1 MSKISDE
8 IREMFKKADDIRDAG
23 LSTPE
28 NVVRYDDIQYGND
41 PKWNVLDVYRP
52 KGTDGKKLPIIVS
65 VHGGGWVYGDKQRYQ
80 YYCMSLVQHGFA
92 VVNFTYRLSPEF
104 KFPAAIEDANSVFAW
119 LLDNADKYA
128 FDTNNI
134 FAVGDSAGAHQL
146 GLFAAIC
153 TNSEYAAEYDFKV
166 PKGLKL
172 NAIILNCGAYKIEI
186 SENKEEMT
194 TALMADYLPEGGS
207 EKELHLINVIEHITP
222 NYPPTFFMTCTGDFL
237 LKDNFAMQKKL
248 LECSIPHVFRFYGD
262 ANHQLGH
269 VFHLNMKSEIAA
281 QCNQEECEF
290 LKRHII

>member
-65 VHGGGWVYGDKQRYQ
+65 VHGGGWVYGDKERYQ
-80 YYCMSLVQHGFA
+80 YYCMSLVQHGFT

-146 GLFAAIC
+146 GLLLQSALTRNMLQNTI
-153 TNSEYAAEYDFKV
+153 
-166 PKGLKL
+166 LK
-172 NAIILNCGAYKIEI
+172 
-186 SENKEEMT
+186 SQ
-194 TALMADYLPEGGS
+194 
-207 EKELHLINVIEHITP
+207 
-222 NYPPTFFMTCTGDFL
+222 
-237 LKDNFAMQKKL
+237 KD
-248 LECSIPHVFRFYGD
+248 
-262 ANHQLGH
+262 
-269 VFHLNMKSEIAA
+269 
-281 QCNQEECEF
+281 
-290 LKRHII
+290 